1 MSIWDNIQRGASAAL
16 DEGADQLQLYGEN
29 QRKQKLAEWEVEN
42 RKAAAELAQKNT
54 QLNIDYRDETTAK
67 RGVSDRALHG
77 GFPTAS
83 AKETSQN
90 KVVSDKFGANYA
102 AYIKTFERWDD
113 RTATMVK
120 GTPDM
125 TQEQWASSKSEF
137 KATLD
142 SNVTRMKSQGYKM
155 PPSAIYSLHTNS
167 DRLPTVPKEELHA
180 LVDKFTPTAD
190 GLKAEG
196 KKFEAIIN
204 DKSASPARKERA
216 YNNLQGI
223 YSRLTKVNEKFRT
236 STGVQLK
243 SGLKKKYN

>member
-29 QRKQKLAEWEVEN
+29 QRKQKLAEWKVEQ

-54 QLNIDYRDETTAK
+54 QLNIDYRDNKKAE
-67 RGVSDRALHG
+67 RGVSDRAMFG
-77 GFPTAS
+77 GNDTRAGQIAAQEKPV
-83 AKETSQN
+83 N
-90 KVVSDKFGANYA
+90 DKFGSTYD
-102 AYIKTFERWDD
+102 AYTKQFERWDEQT
-113 RTATMVK
+113 RTMVK

-125 TQEQWASSKSEF
+125 TREQWASSKNEF

-155 PPSAIYSLHTNS
+155 TPSAIYALHTNS
-167 DRLPTVPKEELHA
+167 DRLPNVPKEDLHKM
-180 LVDKFTPTAD
+180 VDKFTPIAD